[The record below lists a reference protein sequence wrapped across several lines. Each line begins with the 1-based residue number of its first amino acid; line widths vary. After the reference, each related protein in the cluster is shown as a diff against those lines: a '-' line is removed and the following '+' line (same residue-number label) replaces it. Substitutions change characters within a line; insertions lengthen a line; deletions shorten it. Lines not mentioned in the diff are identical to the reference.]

1 MKQFITILFIT
12 GGLFFA
18 HSVHAQT
25 ANPKAGTDTTNA
37 NKKSD
42 AGKDDVKPGSGTGIT
57 IDESGAPKPKH
68 RKSNGQR
75 SAPKGSAK
83 KEESG
88 GSGSPSEIAI
98 DESGTSRPKS
108 KPAKANSGTSA
119 NPSQRDSTIVAPANQ
134 VGRPQN

>member
-1 MKQFITILFIT
+1 MKRFITILFIT

-18 HSVHAQT
+18 HSMHAQT
-25 ANPKAGTDTTNA
+25 ANPKAGTDTTTA
-37 NKKSD
+37 NKKNN
-42 AGKDDVKPGSGTGIT
+42 AGKGDVKPGNGNDIT

-68 RKSNGQR
+68 KKSNGQR

-88 GSGSPSEIAI
+88 NAGSPSEIAI
-98 DESGTSRPKS
+98 DESGTSRPKPR
-108 KPAKANSGTSA
+108 PAKANSGTSA
-119 NPSQRDSTIVAPANQ
+119 DPPHNDSTITNQ